1 MTDTTN
7 LGLPCIEAA
16 QAQKHVTHNDA
27 LRIFDAL
34 VQIAVVDRDLS
45 TPPALAEEGQR
56 WIVASGGTDTWSG
69 RDNAIA
75 AWQDGGWQFYAPKA
89 GWLAYAADEGVLL
102 VWNGGAWVDALSTVT
117 ALQNLARLGLGPVAD
132 AANPLSAKLNNALF
146 AARTVEE
153 GGDGTLCYRLSKESA
168 DKTLSL
174 LFQDNFSGRAEIGL
188 TGDDDFHLK
197 VSGDGENW
205 VDSIVIDRATGA
217 TKLAGLAHPASGAS
231 IASLVFTPGG
241 DGTISIYRIDSNS
254 AQNPRN
260 ATIASLSDDVITLT
274 QDIAETIFSN
284 AKMAGV
290 SFLRIWN
297 VSKSPNE
304 SAWVKAQ
311 PAADQVQVRVAT
323 DIAGW
328 SAGDTIQAGDP
339 TTEQPGRVIALD
351 ISPMMQAVLGTVFR
365 QTGVMA
371 KASVVG
377 GAATDKVDLTSD
389 GSSGSFVTVAQYFA
403 GATANGSGVTIVPC
417 TEPSPIS
424 NSNLVFVRE
433 TLANT
438 GDTRLV
444 SLLGLLV

>member
-34 VQIAVVDRDLS
+34 VQIAIVDRDLS

-117 ALQNLARLGLGPVAD
+117 ALQNLARLGLGTAAD

-146 AARTVEE
+146 AARTVAE
-153 GGDGTLCYRLSKESA
+153 GGDGTLRYRLSKESA

-260 ATIASLSDDVITLT
+260 ATIASLSDDIITLT

-351 ISPMMQAVLGTVFR
+351 ISPMMQAMLGTVFR

>member
-34 VQIAVVDRDLS
+34 VQIAIVDRDLS

-56 WIVASGGTDTWSG
+56 WIVAAGGTDAWSG
-69 RDNAIA
+69 HDNAIA

-117 ALQNLARLGLGPVAD
+117 ALQNLARLGLGTAAD

-146 AARTVEE
+146 AARTVAE
-153 GGDGTLCYRLSKESA
+153 GGDGTLRYRLSKESA

-260 ATIASLSDDVITLT
+260 ATIASLSDDIITLT